1 MPAINK
7 NSTLQGLSKAE
18 RYQFNMLVRHQ
29 MIERLQKDI
38 LFDIRVC
45 QIEGWNPREYIRM
58 IRDMLE
64 QLPKIKAR
72 KSA

>member
-1 MPAINK
+1 MSLINEK
-7 NSTLQGLSKAE
+7 STLHGLSKEE

-29 MIERLQKDI
+29 TIERLQKDI

-45 QIEGWNPREYIRM
+45 QIEKWDHMEYIRM

-64 QLPKIKAR
+64 KLPK
-72 KSA
+72 

>member
-7 NSTLQGLSKAE
+7 NSTLQGLSKVE
-18 RYQFNMLVRHQ
+18 RYQFNLLVRHQ
-29 MIERLQKDI
+29 TIERLQKDI

-64 QLPKIKAR
+64 QLPK
-72 KSA
+72 

>member
-1 MPAINK
+1 MPVINK
-7 NSTLQGLSKAE
+7 NSTLRGLSKAE

-29 MIERLQKDI
+29 TIERLQKDI

-64 QLPKIKAR
+64 QLPK
-72 KSA
+72 

>member
-1 MPAINK
+1 MPVINK

-29 MIERLQKDI
+29 TIEKLQKDI
-38 LFDIRVC
+38 LFDISVC

-64 QLPKIKAR
+64 QLPK
-72 KSA
+72 

>member
-1 MPAINK
+1 MPAINE

-18 RYQFNMLVRHQ
+18 RYQFNMLARHQ
-29 MIERLQKDI
+29 TIERLQKDI

-64 QLPKIKAR
+64 QLPK
-72 KSA
+72 

>member
-1 MPAINK
+1 
-7 NSTLQGLSKAE
+7 
-18 RYQFNMLVRHQ
+18 MLVRHQ
-29 MIERLQKDI
+29 TIERLQKDI

-64 QLPKIKAR
+64 QLPK
-72 KSA
+72 

>member
-1 MPAINK
+1 MPAINE

-29 MIERLQKDI
+29 TIERLQKDI

-45 QIEGWNPREYIRM
+45 QIEKWNPREYIRM

-64 QLPKIKAR
+64 QLPK
-72 KSA
+72 

>member
-7 NSTLQGLSKAE
+7 NSTLQGVSKAE
-18 RYQFNMLVRHQ
+18 RYQFNMLARHQ
-29 MIERLQKDI
+29 TIKRLQEDI
-38 LFDIRVC
+38 LFDISVC

-64 QLPKIKAR
+64 QLPK
-72 KSA
+72 

>member
-1 MPAINK
+1 MPAINE

-18 RYQFNMLVRHQ
+18 RYQFNMLARHQ
-29 MIERLQKDI
+29 TIERLLKDI

-64 QLPKIKAR
+64 QLPK
-72 KSA
+72 

>member
-1 MPAINK
+1 MPVINK

-29 MIERLQKDI
+29 TIERLQKDI

-45 QIEGWNPREYIRM
+45 QIEDWNPREYIRM

-64 QLPKIKAR
+64 QLPK
-72 KSA
+72 

>member
-1 MPAINK
+1 MPVINK

-29 MIERLQKDI
+29 TIERLQKDI
-38 LFDIRVC
+38 IFDIRVC

-64 QLPKIKAR
+64 QLPK
-72 KSA
+72 

>member
-18 RYQFNMLVRHQ
+18 RYQFNMLARHQ
-29 MIERLQKDI
+29 TIERLQKDI

-58 IRDMLE
+58 IRDILE
-64 QLPKIKAR
+64 QLPK
-72 KSA
+72 

>member
-1 MPAINK
+1 MPVINK

-29 MIERLQKDI
+29 TIERLQKDI

-64 QLPKIKAR
+64 QLPK
-72 KSA
+72 

>member
-1 MPAINK
+1 MPVINK

-18 RYQFNMLVRHQ
+18 RYQFNMLARHQ
-29 MIERLQKDI
+29 TIERLQKDI

-64 QLPKIKAR
+64 QLPK
-72 KSA
+72 

>member
-18 RYQFNMLVRHQ
+18 RYQFNMLARHQ
-29 MIERLQKDI
+29 TIERLQKDI
-38 LFDIRVC
+38 LFDICVC

-64 QLPKIKAR
+64 QLPK
-72 KSA
+72 

>member
-18 RYQFNMLVRHQ
+18 RYQFNMLARHQ
-29 MIERLQKDI
+29 TIERLQKDI

-64 QLPKIKAR
+64 QLPK
-72 KSA
+72 

>member
-1 MPAINK
+1 MSVINK

-29 MIERLQKDI
+29 TIERLQKDI
-38 LFDIRVC
+38 LFDVRVC

-64 QLPKIKAR
+64 QLPK
-72 KSA
+72 

>member
-1 MPAINK
+1 MSAINK

-29 MIERLQKDI
+29 TIERLQKDI
-38 LFDIRVC
+38 IFDIRVC

-58 IRDMLE
+58 IRDALE
-64 QLPKIKAR
+64 QLPK
-72 KSA
+72 

>member
-1 MPAINK
+1 MSVINK

-29 MIERLQKDI
+29 TIERLQKDI

-45 QIEGWNPREYIRM
+45 QIEGWNPRDYIRM

-64 QLPKIKAR
+64 QLPK
-72 KSA
+72 

>member
-1 MPAINK
+1 MPVINK

-29 MIERLQKDI
+29 TIERIQKDI

-64 QLPKIKAR
+64 QLPK
-72 KSA
+72 

>member
-7 NSTLQGLSKAE
+7 NSTLHGLSKAE

-29 MIERLQKDI
+29 TIERLQKDI

-64 QLPKIKAR
+64 QLPK
-72 KSA
+72 

>member
-29 MIERLQKDI
+29 TIERLQKDI

-58 IRDMLE
+58 IRDMME
-64 QLPKIKAR
+64 KLPK
-72 KSA
+72 

>member
-18 RYQFNMLVRHQ
+18 RYQVNMLARHQ
-29 MIERLQKDI
+29 TIERLQKDI

-64 QLPKIKAR
+64 QLPK
-72 KSA
+72 

>member
-1 MPAINK
+1 MSVINK

-29 MIERLQKDI
+29 TIERLQKDI

-64 QLPKIKAR
+64 QLPK
-72 KSA
+72 

>member
-1 MPAINK
+1 MPVINK

-29 MIERLQKDI
+29 TIERLQKDI
-38 LFDIRVC
+38 LFDIRVY

-64 QLPKIKAR
+64 QLPK
-72 KSA
+72 